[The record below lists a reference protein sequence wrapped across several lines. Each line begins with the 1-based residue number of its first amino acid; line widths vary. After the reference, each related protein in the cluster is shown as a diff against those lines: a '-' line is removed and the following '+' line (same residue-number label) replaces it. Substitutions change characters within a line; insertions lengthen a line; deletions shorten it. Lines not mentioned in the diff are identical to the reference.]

1 MNADHAKDRETLCLR
16 GGHVLT
22 FNDDDSVFEEGEVWI
37 ENGVITA
44 VGPVGAAPP
53 PSGAAPARHIDAKG
67 RIVMPGLIN
76 GHAHSYGALLKGTV
90 DVKPLDIFML
100 HVIAANVDRSAREV
114 TVSALVDC
122 ISMFR
127 TGTTAVID
135 HFSHRPATTSEAL
148 GAVMAAYGE
157 AGMRAMVAPMFSD
170 LPYLETVPLD
180 AAALPAEVREAYAKQ
195 GRPALAPYFQVIEE
209 GLGMATQYD
218 GLVNVLLGVD
228 GPQRCSPEL
237 LEMTADFQGRHG
249 IGLHSHML
257 EAKTQAVMAGEV
269 GFVRRFLELGVINDK
284 SSFAHFIWCSD
295 DDIAAAR
302 EAGVTIIHVPGSNL
316 MVGSGICPVLKLRRA
331 GLAVA
336 VGTDGANC
344 SAPNMFEKLRLA
356 CLLAR
361 VTEPEFEDWLGARD
375 TLKMGLS
382 GGARAFG
389 QSGGATSGDIGVLA
403 PGARADVVVLDP
415 GSYLH
420 RPLGDVWN
428 HLVYYESGAGAETV
442 VVDGRVVM
450 EEGRL
455 LTIDEEA
462 VLAEAEEIVT
472 RQRQGAATTGPGI
485 AAQYP
490 AFHDMIVGTLE
501 TAGGPAR
508 YAKLD

>member
-1 MNADHAKDRETLCLR
+1 M
-16 GGHVLT
+16 LT
-22 FNDDDSVFEEGEVWI
+22 FDDDGRVFEEGEVWI
-37 ENGVITA
+37 EDGAIVA
-44 VGPVGAAPP
+44 VGPAGATAPP
-53 PSGAAPARHIDAKG
+53 PGAAAARHIDAKG

-76 GHAHSYGALLKGTV
+76 AHAHSYGALLKGTV

-100 HVIAANVDRSAREV
+100 HVIAANADRSAREV

-170 LPYLETVPLD
+170 LPYIETVPLD
-180 AAALPAEVREAYAKQ
+180 ARALPAEVREAYANQ

-209 GLGMATQYD
+209 GLEEASQYD

-249 IGLHSHML
+249 LGLHTHML
-257 EAKTQAVMAGEV
+257 ESKTQAVMAGEV
-269 GFVRRFLELGVINDK
+269 GYVRRLLELGIINDK
-284 SSFAHFIWCSD
+284 SSFAHFIWCAE
-295 DDIAAAR
+295 DDIAAAL

-316 MVGSGICPVLKLRRA
+316 MVGSGICPLLKLRRA

-344 SAPNMFEKLRLA
+344 AVPSMFEKLRLA

-375 TLKMGLS
+375 TLKMVMA

-389 QSGGATSGDIGVLA
+389 RSGGTAGDIGVLK

-415 GSYLH
+415 GSHWH
-420 RPLGDVWN
+420 RPVGDVWN
-428 HLVYYESGAGAETV
+428 HLVYYESGGGVRTV

-450 EEGRL
+450 EDGRL

-462 VLAEAEEIVT
+462 VLAEAEEIVL
-472 RQRQGAATTGPGI
+472 RQRQAPGAPGAGI

-490 AFHDMIVGTLE
+490 AFHDMIVQTLE
-501 TAGGPAR
+501 AEGGLAR
-508 YAKLD
+508 FAKLD

>member
-1 MNADHAKDRETLCLR
+1 MNADHTDNRETLCLQ

-22 FNDDDSVFEEGEVWI
+22 FDGGDTVFEEGEVWI
-37 ENGVITA
+37 ADGAIVA
-44 VGPVGAAPP
+44 VGAAGATAPP
-53 PSGAAPARHIDAKG
+53 PGAAAARRIDAKG

-76 GHAHSYGALLKGTV
+76 AHAHSYGGLLKGTV
-90 DVKPLDIFML
+90 DVSPLDIYML
-100 HVIAANVDRSAREV
+100 HVIAANADRSAREV

-122 ISMFR
+122 ITMFR

-170 LPYLETVPLD
+170 LPYIETVPID
-180 AAALPAEVREAYAKQ
+180 AGALPAEVRDAYAKQ
-195 GRPALAPYFQVIEE
+195 GRPALEPYFQVIEE
-209 GLGMATQYD
+209 GLEEARQYD

-228 GPQRCSPEL
+228 GPQRCSTEL
-237 LEMTADFQGRHG
+237 LEMTADFQGRYG
-249 IGLHSHML
+249 LGLHTHML
-257 EAKTQAVMAGEV
+257 EAKTQAVMAGE
-269 GFVRRFLELGVINDK
+269 GGYVRRLLDLGILNDK
-284 SSFAHFIWCSD
+284 SSFAHFIWCAD
-295 DDIAAAR
+295 DDIAAAV

-316 MVGSGICPVLKLRRA
+316 MVGSGICPLLKLRRA

-344 SAPNMFEKLRLA
+344 SVPNMFEKLRLA

-361 VTEPEFEDWLGARD
+361 VTEPEFEDWLSARD
-375 TLKMGLS
+375 TLKMVMA

-389 QSGGATSGDIGVLA
+389 KSGEIGVLK
-403 PGARADVVVLDP
+403 PGARADVVVVDP
-415 GSYLH
+415 GSHWH

-428 HLVYYESGAGAETV
+428 HLVYYENGAGVETV

-462 VLAEAEEIVT
+462 VLAEAEDIVA
-472 RQRQGAATTGPGI
+472 RQRQGAGAPGAGI
-485 AAQYP
+485 ADQYP
-490 AFHDMIVGTLE
+490 AFHDMIVRTLKS
-501 TAGGPAR
+501 ADGPAR
-508 YAKLD
+508 FAKFD

>member
-1 MNADHAKDRETLCLR
+1 MNAESTDNREPLCLR

-22 FNDDDSVFEEGEVWI
+22 FDDDDTVFEDGEVWI
-37 ENGVITA
+37 EDGAITA
-44 VGPVGAAPP
+44 VGPAGATAPP
-53 PSGAAPARHIDAKG
+53 PGAPGARQIDAKG

-76 GHAHSYGALLKGTV
+76 AHAHSYGALLKGTV
-90 DVKPLDIFML
+90 DIKPLDIFML
-100 HVIAANVDRSAREV
+100 HVIAANADRSSREV

-127 TGTTAVID
+127 TGTTSVID

-157 AGMRAMVAPMFSD
+157 AGMRAMVAPMFAD
-170 LPYLETVPLD
+170 LLYFETVPID
-180 AAALPAEVREAYAKQ
+180 ARALPAEVREAYAKQ
-195 GRPALAPYFQVIEE
+195 GRPALEPYFQVIEE
-209 GLGMATQYD
+209 GLENARQYG

-237 LEMTADFQGRHG
+237 QEMTADFQGRHG
-249 IGLHSHML
+249 IGLHTHML

-269 GFVRRFLELGVINDK
+269 GFVRRFLELGIINDK
-284 SSFAHFIWCSD
+284 SSFAHFIWCTD
-295 DDIAAAR
+295 DDIAAAV

-382 GGARAFG
+382 GGARALG
-389 QSGGATSGDIGVLA
+389 RAGDVGVLK
-403 PGARADVVVLDP
+403 PGARADVIVLDP
-415 GSYLH
+415 GSHWH
-420 RPLGDVWN
+420 RPIGDVWN
-428 HLVYYESGAGAETV
+428 HLLYYESGGGVEAV

-462 VLAEAEEIVT
+462 VLAEAEEIVV
-472 RQRQGAATTGPGI
+472 RQRESAGATGASV

-490 AFHDMIVGTLE
+490 AFHDMIVATHKAG
-501 TAGGPAR
+501 GGPAR
-508 YAKLD
+508 LAKLD

>member
-1 MNADHAKDRETLCLR
+1 MNADHAEDRGTLCLR

-22 FNDDDSVFEEGEVWI
+22 FDDGDTVFEEGEVWI
-37 ENGVITA
+37 EDGVITT

-53 PSGAAPARHIDAKG
+53 PSGAAGARHIDAKG

-90 DVKPLDIFML
+90 DVKPLDIYML
-100 HVIAANVDRSAREV
+100 HVIAANADRSAREV

-157 AGMRAMVAPMFSD
+157 AGMRAAVAPMFAD
-170 LPYLETVPLD
+170 LPYFETVPID
-180 AAALPAEVREAYAKQ
+180 AEALPAEVREAYAKQ
-195 GRPALAPYFQVIEE
+195 GRPPLEPYFQVVEE
-209 GLGMATQYD
+209 GLENAQQYG

-237 LEMTADFQGRHG
+237 LEMTADFQERHG
-249 IGLHSHML
+249 IGLHTHML
-257 EAKTQAVMAGEV
+257 ETKTQAVMAGEV
-269 GFVRRFLELGVINDK
+269 GYVRRLLELGIINDK
-284 SSFAHFIWCSD
+284 SSFAHFIWCTD
-295 DDIAAAR
+295 DDIAAAC
-302 EAGVTIIHVPGSNL
+302 EAGVTIIHLPGSNL
-316 MVGSGICPVLKLRRA
+316 MVGSGICPLLKLRRA

-336 VGTDGANC
+336 VGTDGANG

-375 TLKMGLS
+375 TLKMTLA

-389 QSGGATSGDIGVLA
+389 RSGGAAGDIGVLK

-415 GSYLH
+415 GSHWH
-420 RPLGDVWN
+420 RPVGDVWN
-428 HLVYYESGAGAETV
+428 HLVYYESGGGVEAV

-450 EEGRL
+450 EDRRL

-462 VLAEAEEIVT
+462 VLAEAEEIVV
-472 RQRQGAATTGPGI
+472 RQRQSAGATGPGI

-490 AFHDMIVGTLE
+490 AFHDMIVRTLKSG
-501 TAGGPAR
+501 GGPAR
-508 YAKLD
+508 LARLD

>member
-209 GLGMATQYD
+209 GLEMATQYD

-302 EAGVTIIHVPGSNL
+302 EAGLPVFYTSAEIGPGKVHATN
-316 MVGSGICPVLKLRRA
+316 RQT
-331 GLAVA
+331 GLADGDDAYEIFEAFAPQDGDTVMVKERASGFYGTPLVA
-336 VGTDGANC
+336 HLT
-344 SAPNMFEKLRLA
+344 KLGIDSLIV
-356 CLLAR
+356 CG
-361 VTEPEFEDWLGARD
+361 E
-375 TLKMGLS
+375 S
-382 GGARAFG
+382 
-389 QSGGATSGDIGVLA
+389 TSGCVRASTVDGYSNGYHMTVVEECVFDRSELSHKVNLFDLHHKY
-403 PGARADVVVLDP
+403 ADVM
-415 GSYLH
+415 G
-420 RPLGDVWN
+420 
-428 HLVYYESGAGAETV
+428 
-442 VVDGRVVM
+442 
-450 EEGRL
+450 
-455 LTIDEEA
+455 IDEVAAHLEA
-462 VLAEAEEIVT
+462 LAK
-472 RQRQGAATTGPGI
+472 RRSAA
-485 AAQYP
+485 
-490 AFHDMIVGTLE
+490 
-501 TAGGPAR
+501 
-508 YAKLD
+508 